1 MKTAPATAR
10 WIEQAGL
17 LGGCVREGVV
27 GPVPPLLES
36 ARCRWCGADRLDVRR
51 RKGDHFVLH
60 CGRCGFLTLKT
71 GLDES
76 RLSESYG
83 DYLPSDP
90 AAIVRWEREQRPVIR
105 RAVRAIGV
113 LARRRSGGAATGSAP
128 LRLLEVGS
136 GFGFFLKAA
145 CDAGM
150 EVAGVELS
158 ANGRAHARERF
169 ALEVRPGPFDP
180 ASFAAGSFDVVC
192 AFYVIEHLA
201 EPRAFLSGL
210 HRLLRPGGLVFLRWP
225 HSTPL
230 ARVADAF
237 GVPHDLYHAPWHLS
251 DFTPATMERALADC
265 GFESVTTRT
274 FGGTATNGPLGTLL
288 SRGAAALSD
297 AIELLTAARCHL
309 PGVSKTTFGWKRAP
323 DRPG

>member
-1 MKTAPATAR
+1 MKTAPATAK

-27 GPVPPLLES
+27 GPVPDG
-36 ARCRWCGADRLDVRR
+36 ARCRWCGFSGLDVRR
-51 RKGDHFVLH
+51 RKGGHFVLH

-71 GLDES
+71 GLDET

-83 DYLPSDP
+83 DYLPADP

-105 RAVRAIGV
+105 RAVRAIRSLASRGRGV
-113 LARRRSGGAATGSAP
+113 AVPPSAP

-145 CDAGM
+145 RDAGM
-150 EVAGVELS
+150 EVSGVELS

-169 ALEVRPGPFDP
+169 ALDVRRGPFDP
-180 ASFAAGSFDVVC
+180 ASFAAASYDVVC
-192 AFYVIEHLA
+192 AFYVIEHVA
-201 EPRAFLSGL
+201 DPRAFLTGL
-210 HRLLRPGGLVFLRWP
+210 HRLLRPGGLAFLRWP

-237 GVPHDLYHAPWHLS
+237 GAGHDLYHAPWHLS
-251 DFTPATMERALADC
+251 DFTPATMERALSEC
-265 GFESVTTRT
+265 GFEWARTRT

-297 AIELLTAARCHL
+297 GLELVTAARCHL
-309 PGVSKTTFGWKRAP
+309 PGVSKTTYGWKRAT
-323 DRPG
+323 DRPV

>member
-1 MKTAPATAR
+1 MKTAPATAK

-27 GPVPPLLES
+27 GPVPDG
-36 ARCRWCGADRLDVRR
+36 ACCRWCGSAGLDLRR
-51 RKGDHFVLH
+51 RKDDHYVLH
-60 CGRCGFLTLKT
+60 CGRCGFLTLRT
-71 GLDES
+71 GLDET

-83 DYLPSDP
+83 DYLPADP

-105 RAVRAIGV
+105 RAVRAIRS
-113 LARRRSGGAATGSAP
+113 LARPRSGAP

-145 CDAGM
+145 RDAGM
-150 EVAGVELS
+150 EVTGVELS

-169 ALEVRPGPFDP
+169 AIDVRSGPFDP
-180 ASFAAGSFDVVC
+180 AVFGAASFDVVC

-201 EPRAFLSGL
+201 DPRAFLTGL
-210 HRLLRPGGLVFLRWP
+210 HRVLRPGGLAFLRWP

-237 GVPHDLYHAPWHLS
+237 GVRHDLYHAPWHLS
-251 DFTPATMERALADC
+251 DFTPATMERALTDC
-265 GFESVTTRT
+265 GFESVRTRT
-274 FGGTATNGPLGTLL
+274 FGGTAANGPLGTLL

-297 AIELLTAARCHL
+297 GLELLTAARCHL
-309 PGVSKTTFGWKRAP
+309 PGVSKTTFGWKRAT